1 MTIHN
6 RQQLLAVI
14 AIAAIALLAA
24 DRLVLAP
31 LLASWDQRSS
41 RLQELKQ
48 SVSQGQ
54 QLLQR
59 RDTIHTRW
67 NRMQTHALPS
77 QTSLAEDLL
86 LKAFDR
92 WAQDSGA
99 SIGSIRPQRKTGD
112 PAFTLLE
119 CRADA
124 SGNLGNLARFLYELE
139 KDPLALKVDLL
150 EMTANDN
157 NGQLLTL
164 TLQVSGLILT
174 SQENL

>member
-24 DRLVLAP
+24 DRLVLSP
-31 LLASWDQRSS
+31 LAASWDQRTS
-41 RLQELKQ
+41 RLRDLKQ
-48 SVSQGQ
+48 SVTQGT

-59 RDTIHTRW
+59 RNTIRTRW
-67 NRMQTHALPS
+67 ERMQTQALPS

-92 WAQDSGA
+92 WAKESGA

-112 PAFTLLE
+112 PAFILLE

-124 SGNLGNLARFLYELE
+124 SGTLGSLARFLYELE
-139 KDPLALKVDLL
+139 NDPLAIKIDLL

-157 NGQLLTL
+157 NGQQLTL

-174 SQENL
+174 PRENL